1 MLHNMLNYE
10 CWREFM
16 SVLYNPECENRLCIY
31 YEDGRCCAGKININ
45 SQGICDACILLDFDE
60 RELKL
65 KRIKLL
71 SQLEAQ
77 YQHSV
82 AHIEKRVKEIYPCEE
97 GDGENI

>member
-1 MLHNMLNYE
+1 
-10 CWREFM
+10 M
-16 SVLYNPECENRLCIY
+16 SVLYNPECENRLCVY
-31 YEDGRCCAGKININ
+31 YENGRCCAGTISIN

-77 YQHSV
+77 YQRSE
-82 AHIEKRVKEIYPCEE
+82 AYTEKRIKEMYTFKDSDE
-97 GDGENI
+97 ENI